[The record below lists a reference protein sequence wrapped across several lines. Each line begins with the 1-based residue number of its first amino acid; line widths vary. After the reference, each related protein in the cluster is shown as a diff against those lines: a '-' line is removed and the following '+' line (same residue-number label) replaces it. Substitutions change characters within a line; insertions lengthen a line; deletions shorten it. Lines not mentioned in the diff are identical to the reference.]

1 MVNPETI
8 LQGLAQLTNW
18 GILTTD
24 EHLTITG
31 WNHWLEVNS
40 GRPATEAIGRP
51 LAEIYPDLESR
62 RILPFF
68 RQALDGRVVLL
79 SQLLHRYL
87 FAMPST
93 IEGVDLGHMQQSVRI
108 APLNDGERVVGTLT
122 VIEDVS
128 DRVANDA
135 ELALRTRQQ
144 ATLAALGQQALV
156 GGDIVELSDRS
167 AAAAAAAVGVEFCGV
182 WEAAPKGHDM
192 FLRSGVGWKAG
203 VIGAAKWPA
212 ALAENAGVPNIP
224 VNLKEETSN
233 ALPCLKEHGIVSG
246 ISVPIAREGRTFGV
260 VGAYTCRERTFAD
273 EDIHVLQAIANVL
286 GLAIE
291 RKRLEAELVGRV
303 SQLAEADARKD
314 EFLAM
319 LAHELR
325 NPLAPIRNSV
335 RLLRLKAEPTVDE
348 LNYARSVIER
358 QLQNL
363 TRLVDDLLDV
373 SRITRGKVVLQKET
387 VGLASVIERAVEV
400 SRPLID
406 QRKHRLT
413 LTIPRE
419 PILVFADSIRLAQ
432 VIANLLNNAAKYTE
446 EQGRIDLIVE
456 RTQQEAVI
464 RIVDTGV
471 GIAPNMLSSVFDLF
485 TQAQGSVSRSEGGLG
500 IGLSLVRSLV
510 QMHDGVVTATSAGLG
525 HGCQFEVRLPIRQA
539 GSMKAPG
546 PQPILPEKIPSRR
559 ILVVDDNV
567 DAADSLAMLLRVI
580 GHDVRTAHDG
590 PAALETARASRP
602 EVVLLDIGLPY
613 MSGLEV
619 ARHLRNDFPADD
631 VVLVALTGYGQ
642 DEDRRRSEEAGFD
655 GHLVK
660 PVDFDAL
667 QSLIAQMPQRSGKRP
682 PVL

>member
-8 LQGLAQLTNW
+8 LRGLTQLTSW

-24 EHLTITG
+24 ENLTITG
-31 WNHWLEVNS
+31 WNRWLEVNS
-40 GRPATEAIGRP
+40 GRSSADAVGRP
-51 LAEIYPDLESR
+51 LTEIYPDLEAR

-79 SQLLHRYL
+79 SQVLHRYL

-93 IEGVDLGHMQQSVRI
+93 IEGVDLTRMQQSVRI
-108 APLNDGERVVGTLT
+108 APLSDGERIVGTLT
-122 VIEDVS
+122 VIEDVTE
-128 DRVANDA
+128 RVVNDA

-156 GGDIVELSDRS
+156 GGEIEELSDRS
-167 AAAAAAAVGVEFCGV
+167 AAAATAALGVEFCGV
-182 WEAAPKGHDM
+182 WQAAPNGHDM
-192 FLRSGVGWKAG
+192 VLRSGVGWNAG
-203 VIGAAKWPA
+203 VVGAANWPA
-212 ALAENAGVPNIP
+212 ALAGNAID
-224 VNLKEETSN
+224 ETDPP
-233 ALPCLKEHGIVSG
+233 ALKEHGIVNG
-246 ISVPIAREGRTFGV
+246 IRVPIAREGRIFGI

-273 EDIHVLQAIANVL
+273 EDVHVLQAIANVL

-335 RLLRLKAEPTVDE
+335 RLLRLKAPTVDE
-348 LNYARSVIER
+348 LNYARNVIER
-358 QLQNL
+358 QLQNM

-373 SRITRGKVVLQKET
+373 SRITRGKVALQKET
-387 VGLASVIERAVEV
+387 VELASVVERAVEV

-419 PILVFADSIRLAQ
+419 PIFVFADTIRLAQ

-456 RTQQEAVI
+456 RTQEEATI

-471 GIAPNMLSSVFDLF
+471 GIAPNMLSTVFDLF

-510 QMHDGVVTATSAGLG
+510 KMHDGTVTATSAGLG
-525 HGCQFEVRLPIRQA
+525 HGSQFEVRLPIRQA
-539 GSMKAPG
+539 GSIKTPG

-590 PAALETARASRP
+590 PAALEAARASRP

-613 MSGLEV
+613 MSGLDV
-619 ARHLRNDFPADD
+619 ARHLRNDLSASEL
-631 VVLVALTGYGQ
+631 VLVALTGYGQ
-642 DEDRRRSEEAGFD
+642 DEDRRRSEEAGFN

-667 QSLIAQMPQRSGKRP
+667 QTLIAQMPPRREDRLK
-682 PVL
+682 VH

>member
-40 GRPATEAIGRP
+40 GRAAADAIGRP
-51 LAEIYPDLESR
+51 LSEIYPDLEAR

-87 FAMPST
+87 FAMPPT
-93 IEGVDLGHMQQSVRI
+93 IEGALLTHMQQSVRI
-108 APLNDGERVVGTLT
+108 APLNDGERIVGTLT
-122 VIEDVS
+122 VIEDVT
-128 DRVANDA
+128 DRVVNDA

-156 GGDIVELSDRS
+156 GGDIAELSDRS

-182 WEAAPKGHDM
+182 WEALPTGHDM

-203 VIGAAKWPA
+203 VVGAAKWPA
-212 ALAENAGVPNIP
+212 AHA
-224 VNLKEETSN
+224 ETSSG
-233 ALPCLKEHGIVSG
+233 ASDPPCLKEHGIVNG
-246 ISVPIAREGRTFGV
+246 IRVPIAREGRTLGI
-260 VGAYTCRERTFAD
+260 VGAYTCRERAFAD
-273 EDIHVLQAIANVL
+273 EDVHVLQAIANVL
-286 GLAIE
+286 GLAVE

-303 SQLAEADARKD
+303 SELAEADARKD

-335 RLLRLKAEPTVDE
+335 RLLRLKAPTVDE

-358 QLQNL
+358 QLQNM

-387 VGLASVIERAVEV
+387 VELASVVERAVEV

-446 EQGRIDLIVE
+446 EQGRIDLIVD
-456 RTQQEAVI
+456 QIGQEAVI

-510 QMHDGVVTATSAGLG
+510 QMHDGVVTARSAGLG
-525 HGCQFEVRLPIRQA
+525 QGSQFEVRLPIRQA
-539 GSMKAPG
+539 GSLKAPS
-546 PQPILPEKIPSRR
+546 PQPIVPEKIPSRR

-590 PAALETARASRP
+590 PAALEAARASRP

-613 MSGLEV
+613 MSGLDV
-619 ARHLRNDFPADD
+619 ARHLRQDFPAHDI
-631 VVLVALTGYGQ
+631 VLVALTGYGQ
-642 DEDRRRSEEAGFD
+642 DEDRRRSEEAGFN

-667 QSLIAQMPQRSGKRP
+667 QSLIAQMP
-682 PVL
+682 L